1 LSAKRSSSGS
11 TLGEERP
18 ARWRQEDRNRID
30 AEGSTSAGAT
40 WRSSRPSRSGAP
52 RRSPL
57 PARPALRRSH
67 PQARTQPAR
76 RPHGPRLPHPHRA
89 RRPRR
94 TGPRPAT
101 QRRRVPPRAEGAR
114 RPTAPLDPR
123 RRAPRPPATQRAAR
137 IHPVPTRRQPRRR
150 RARDQCGTRSG
161 PTSWNASSY
170 ERSARSKPTRSSSRD
185 PAGRCREGRSCPLR
199 LRFQVEPFDDA
210 AA

>member
-114 RPTAPLDPR
+114 RPTAPFNPR

-161 PTSWNASSY
+161 PTSGTPPATNVQ
-170 ERSARSKPTRSSSRD
+170 RD
-185 PAGRCREGRSCPLR
+185 QNRPVPRAGTPAGRCTEGRSCPLR
-199 LRFQVEPFDDA
+199 LRFHVEPFDDA